1 MTNSPPSIAA
11 SDLDRYTVTLD
22 RNSLEGRAFLLGD
35 RGGFVLYLPASRNT
49 QDRTLHAS
57 KWFGASGFGR
67 SFFEGFEVWVEH
79 DGQLV
84 ALDRRNQ
91 TEFVMRL
98 DEAVRVYRIGDHEVR
113 EHYFVPDGWQAVVMT
128 LETDLPWV
136 VKPEF
141 DMRYYQAFNADFSHY
156 GAEDHD
162 GRLTVSNL
170 VEESGPLRVPLNFFG
185 VVDPLGSDA
194 TLEMLPA
201 DQWLI
206 EKTYRTDRQR
216 EEIIKHA
223 YAETQ
228 AHSPDEAPIWDAY
241 RTQVFAPARFRLAG
255 SGSLILAF
263 GDTLQEAQDSC
274 THLSQSVPAVQLE
287 KRATIALQL
296 ETGYLET
303 GNAAVDTAYAQVLT
317 RFNTCLVARDA
328 TLHVD
333 PVHREHFYGIFA
345 GNKYF
350 MDAWKRDENI
360 SLAALFATGDYETVR
375 QILDSTW
382 QYQDDRT
389 GRLPHILRAGEPL
402 VYYSSDGT
410 LWALHR
416 LLQYTAQSGD
426 AGLLQAKM
434 SMVERFFAAS
444 LGFVQRGLLPS
455 GGIIDPNYLWETWE
469 DTPFTPRD
477 GFPVEIE
484 LLWLTVLNQALP
496 FVRKVN
502 GELAQR
508 MADTLDVGRQTFGD
522 FVRDGYLVDS
532 ISYDWKTRDLL
543 TPNGYVAF
551 GVGFSLPPDLSCS
564 MVKVARDQLA
574 GHRGVRSLAPRD
586 WASVLPADFL
596 ADPTKV
602 RGKDMASVG
611 IFNYH
616 RGIEWQWFNAF
627 FLQGELDCG
636 TATEGYRRYVQ
647 DQVRGALDDGG
658 IGGLG
663 ELYAL
668 QGQLGAD
675 FQAWSMAAFI
685 DSLHRF
691 AGMGVNALTGEVWL
705 CPTIPAS
712 WPYLCCRSRVGN
724 VRFELRYEEMGH
736 TTRFL
741 EVTLLDPAPA
751 SYCLHLG
758 FRIPPGGRAAKATC
772 NGDSISTD
780 RWTYQEGCA
789 PGVPGYAWLTVPLQ
803 QSVRLECAL
812 HFDHTDA

>member
-1 MTNSPPSIAA
+1 MNNSPHSVAA

-22 RNSLEGRAFLLGD
+22 RHGLEGRTFLLGD
-35 RGGFVLYLPASRNT
+35 RGGFVLYFPASRNT
-49 QDRTLHAS
+49 QDRTLHPS

-67 SFFEGFEVWVEH
+67 SFFEGFEVWVEYN
-79 DGQLV
+79 GQLIP
-84 ALDRRNQ
+84 LDRRNQ
-91 TEFVMRL
+91 TEFEMRL
-98 DEAVRVYRIGDHEVR
+98 DEAVRVYRVGGHEVR
-113 EHYFVPDGWQAVVMT
+113 ERFFVPDGWQAVVMT
-128 LETDLPWV
+128 VEADLPWV

-141 DMRYYQAFNADFSHY
+141 DMRYYQAFTADFSHY
-156 GAEDHD
+156 RADQHD

-170 VEESGPLRVPLNFFG
+170 VEEAGPLRASLSFFG
-185 VVDPLGSDA
+185 EVGAIGRGAV
-194 TLEMLPA
+194 LEMLPE

-206 EKTYRTDRQR
+206 EKTYSTDRRR
-216 EEIIKHA
+216 EEFIKHA
-223 YAETQ
+223 YTETQ
-228 AHSPDEAPIWDAY
+228 ARSPDEAPIWDAY
-241 RTQVFAPARFRLAG
+241 QTQVFSPAHFKLQG

-263 GDTLQEAQDSC
+263 GDTLQEAQDAC
-274 THLSQSVPAVQLE
+274 TQLSQSLPALQAE
-287 KRATIALQL
+287 KHATIALQL

-303 GNAAVDTAYAQVLT
+303 GNAIVDTAYAQVLT

-375 QILDSTW
+375 QILESTW
-382 QYQDDRT
+382 QYQDERT

-416 LLQYTAQSGD
+416 LLQYTAQSAD

-434 SMVERFFAAS
+434 PMVERFFAAS

-455 GGIIDPNYLWETWE
+455 GGIIDHDYLWETWE

-484 LLWLTVLNQALP
+484 LLWLTVLEQALP
-496 FVRKVN
+496 FVREVN

-508 MADTLDVGRQTFGD
+508 MADTLDVGRQSFGE
-522 FVRDGYLVDS
+522 FVQDGYLVDS
-532 ISYDWKTRDLL
+532 ISYDWKPRDLL

-551 GVGFSLPPDLSCS
+551 GVGFPLPPGLPRS
-564 MVKVARDQLA
+564 MVTLARDQLA

-586 WASVLPADFL
+586 WAKVLPADFL
-596 ADPTKV
+596 DDPAQV

-627 FLQGELDCG
+627 FVQGELDCG
-636 TATEGYRRYVQ
+636 SAIEGYRRYVQ

-658 IGGLG
+658 VGGLA
-663 ELYAL
+663 ELHAL
-668 QGQLGAD
+668 HGQLGAD
-675 FQAWSMAAFI
+675 FQAWSMAALI

-691 AGMGVNALTGEVWL
+691 AGIGVNALSGEVWI
-705 CPTIPAS
+705 CPAIPAS
-712 WPYLCCRSRVGN
+712 WPYLRSRSRVGN
-724 VRFELRYEEMGH
+724 VRFEVCYEEPGL
-736 TTRFL
+736 RSRSL
-741 EVTLLDPAPA
+741 EVTLLDSPPENFRV
-751 SYCLHLG
+751 HLG
-758 FRIPPGGRAAKATC
+758 FRIPPGARVGQATC
-772 NGDSISTD
+772 NGDAVDAD
-780 RWTYQEGCA
+780 RWTYQDGCA
-789 PGVPGYAWLTVPLQ
+789 PGVPGYIWLTVPLQ
-803 QSVRLECAL
+803 QSIRLECAL
-812 HFDHTDA
+812 HLDHADA

>member
-1 MTNSPPSIAA
+1 MNNSPHSVAA

-22 RNSLEGRAFLLGD
+22 RHSLEGRTFLLGD
-35 RGGFVLYLPASRNT
+35 RGGFVLYFPTSRNT
-49 QDRTLHAS
+49 QDRTLHPS

-67 SFFEGFEVWVEH
+67 SFFEGFEVWVDHNGE
-79 DGQLV
+79 LV
-84 ALDRRNQ
+84 PLDRRNQ
-91 TEFVMRL
+91 TEFEMRL
-98 DEAVRVYRIGDHEVR
+98 DEAVRVYRVGDHEVR
-113 EHYFVPDGWQAVVMT
+113 EHFFVPDGWQAVVMT
-128 LETDLPWV
+128 VEADLPWV

-141 DMRYYQAFNADFSHY
+141 DMRYYQAFNTDFSHY
-156 GAEDHD
+156 RADQHD
-162 GRLTVSNL
+162 GRLTVRNL
-170 VEESGPLRVPLNFFG
+170 VEEAGPLRASLSFFAEVG
-185 VVDPLGSDA
+185 AIGRGAV
-194 TLEMLPA
+194 LEMLPE

-206 EKTYRTDRQR
+206 EKTYSTDRRR
-216 EEIIKHA
+216 EEFIKHA
-223 YAETQ
+223 YTETQ
-228 AHSPDEAPIWDAY
+228 ARSPDEAPMWDAY
-241 RTQVFAPARFRLAG
+241 KTQAFSPAHFKLQG

-263 GDTLQEAQDSC
+263 GDTPQEAQDAC
-274 THLSQSVPAVQLE
+274 TQLSQSLPALQAE
-287 KRATIALQL
+287 KRATIARQL

-303 GNAAVDTAYAQVLT
+303 GNAVVDTTYAQVLT

-375 QILDSTW
+375 QILESTW
-382 QYQDDRT
+382 QYQDERT

-416 LLQYTAQSGD
+416 LLQYTAQSAD
-426 AGLLQAKM
+426 TGLLQAKM
-434 SMVERFFAAS
+434 PMVERFFAAS

-455 GGIIDPNYLWETWE
+455 GGIIDHDYLWETWE

-484 LLWLTVLNQALP
+484 LLWLTVLEQALP
-496 FVRKVN
+496 FVREVN

-508 MADTLDVGRQTFGD
+508 MAETLDVGRQTFGE
-522 FVRDGYLVDS
+522 FVRDDYLVDS
-532 ISYDWKTRDLL
+532 ISYDWKPRDLL

-551 GVGFSLPPDLSCS
+551 GVGFPLPPGLPGS
-564 MVKVARDQLA
+564 MVTLARDQLA
-574 GHRGVRSLAPRD
+574 GRRGVRSLAPRD
-586 WASVLPADFL
+586 WAKVLPADFL
-596 ADPTKV
+596 DDPAQV

-636 TATEGYRRYVQ
+636 TAIEGYRRYVQ
-647 DQVRGALDDGG
+647 DQVRGVLDGGG
-658 IGGLG
+658 IGGLA
-663 ELYAL
+663 ELHAL

-675 FQAWSMAAFI
+675 FQAWSMAALI

-691 AGMGVNALTGEVWL
+691 AGIGVNALSGEVWI
-705 CPTIPAS
+705 CPAIPAS
-712 WPYLCCRSRVGN
+712 WPYLRSRSRVGN
-724 VRFELRYEEMGH
+724 VRFEVCYEEPGQ
-736 TTRFL
+736 TARSL
-741 EVTLLDPAPA
+741 EVTLLDPPPENFRV
-751 SYCLHLG
+751 HLG
-758 FRIPPGGRAAKATC
+758 FRLPPGARVGQTTC
-772 NGDSISTD
+772 NGDPVGAD
-780 RWTYQEGCA
+780 RWTYQDGCA
-789 PGVPGYAWLTVPLQ
+789 PGVPGYIWLTVPFQ
-803 QSVRLECAL
+803 QSIRLECTL
-812 HFDHTDA
+812 HLDHG